1 MEKPQAHCIAQ
12 LIQARATLNPNAV
25 VFQGVGEGTRLFT
38 YRQLNDQM
46 DRVVQS
52 LNRMGVG
59 RNDRVA
65 IVLPN
70 GMELAAAFLSV
81 AAGATSAPLNPGY
94 SAGEFD
100 FYFSDLEAKAL
111 VLLADADTPA
121 RQVAKDRHIPLIELF
136 PSTLGQDVLFELAGV
151 DGASAPRTGFA
162 ERDDVALVLHTS
174 GTTSRPKIVPLT
186 HENLCASAA
195 HIQQSL
201 QLTETD
207 RCLNVM
213 PLFHIHGLIGVV
225 LSSIVAGASVVC
237 TPGFDADRFFDWL
250 QVSQPN
256 WYSAVPTM
264 HQSVL
269 SRAAANRA
277 IIEANRLRLVRSSSA
292 SLPPKVMAELESV
305 FNTPVIESY
314 GMTEASHQMAS
325 NPLPPRPRK
334 PGSIGLPAGPE
345 IAIMDSAGNLLAA
358 GQTGEIV
365 IRGPNVT
372 HGYSNNPDANQKA
385 FTGGWFRTGDEGYFD
400 PDGYLFLTGR
410 LKEMIN
416 RGGEKIA
423 PREVDEVFM
432 DHPAVAQAV
441 TFSLPHPTLGEDLA
455 SAVVLK
461 SGVSAT
467 PKELREYAIARLA
480 AHKVPSQVLILDQIP
495 KGPTG
500 KLQRIGL
507 GEKLMPK
514 LKPPYLAPVSAIE
527 MALCNLWKDV
537 LHFDPVGIQDNFFAN
552 GGDSL
557 LAVQLIARIRSV
569 FQIEMPLGS
578 IFREPTVAEQALL
591 VERMLLEE
599 LDALSE
605 EDARRMSK

>member
-1 MEKPQAHCIAQ
+1 MEPIQLHCTAQ
-12 LIQARATLNPNAV
+12 LIQARAAQTPDAV
-25 VFQGVGEGTRLFT
+25 VFQGVGEGWRLLT

-46 DRVVQS
+46 NSTVQS

-70 GMELAAAFLSV
+70 GMELATAFLTI
-81 AAGATSAPLNPGY
+81 AAGAASAPLNPGY
-94 SAGEFD
+94 SRGEFN
-100 FYFSDLEAKAL
+100 FYLSDLDAKAL
-111 VLLADADTPA
+111 VLLAGADSPA
-121 RQVAKDRHIPLIELF
+121 REVAIDRNIPVIELF
-136 PSTLGQDVLFELAGV
+136 PFNGSQDTLFELVGVAG
-151 DGASAPRTGFA
+151 APAPQTGFA
-162 ERDDVALVLHTS
+162 QPADVALVLHTS
-174 GTTSRPKIVPLT
+174 GTTSRPKMVPLT
-186 HENLCASAA
+186 HENLCASAV
-195 HIQQSL
+195 HIQQTL
-201 QLTETD
+201 ELTETD

-213 PLFHIHGLIGVV
+213 PLFHIHGLIGAV
-225 LSSIVAGASVVC
+225 LSSIVAGANVVC
-237 TPGFDADRFFDWL
+237 TPGFDADRFFNWM

-269 SRAAANRA
+269 SRADANRA
-277 IIEANRLRLVRSSSA
+277 IIDANRLRLVRSSSA
-292 SLPPKVMAELESV
+292 SLPPKVMAELEGV
-305 FNTPVIESY
+305 FNAPVIEAY

-334 PGSIGLPAGPE
+334 PGSVGLPAGPE
-345 IAIMDSAGNLLAA
+345 IAIMDTSGNLLAA

-372 HGYSNNPDANQKA
+372 RGYSNNPEANQKA
-385 FTGGWFRTGDEGYFD
+385 FTDGWFRTGDEGYFD

-423 PREVDEVFM
+423 PWEVDEVFM
-432 DHPAVAQAV
+432 EHPAVAQAV
-441 TFSLPHPTLGEDLA
+441 TFSLPHHTLGEDLA

-467 PKELREYAIARLA
+467 PKELREFAISRLA

-514 LKPPYLAPVSAIE
+514 LKPQYIAPASAIE
-527 MALCNLWKDV
+527 IALCNLWKDV
-537 LHFDPVGIQDNFFAN
+537 LHIDPVGIQDNFFAN

-557 LAVQLIARIRSV
+557 IAVQLIARIRLL
-569 FQIEMPLGS
+569 FQIELPLGS

-591 VERMLLEE
+591 VERMLLDE